1 MIAQAAKVQTQ
12 VVGYRG
18 SAPLTTDLVGG
29 HLPVAVDTLDSLL
42 PLHEGGKL
50 RILATSGA
58 RRAVPNLP
66 TFREA
71 GMNLSAT
78 GWNVLY
84 ARSSMPQ
91 ATADRLAREI
101 AAVMAVKDVRDR
113 FVAAKTEPVSADRD
127 ATRRMLAAFE
137 AQWVPVIRQAGLQFE

>member
-1 MIAQAAKVQTQ
+1 
-12 VVGYRG
+12 
-18 SAPLTTDLVGG
+18 
-29 HLPVAVDTLDSLL
+29 
-42 PLHEGGKL
+42 
-50 RILATSGA
+50 
-58 RRAVPNLP
+58 
-66 TFREA
+66 
-71 GMNLSAT
+71 
-78 GWNVLY
+78 
-84 ARSSMPQ
+84 MPQ